1 MKKLSSGARYLTQEL
16 KTSTW
21 LNRVLSSVLSHF
33 GTKTPNNYTRMPRR
47 KELEGQEEK
56 LATVLQAKSKDMLL
70 LRNCDLQP
78 CFQLI
83 TPSLTLKTLV
93 MTLSDT
99 GKLLLTWVT
108 EKNKL

>member
-1 MKKLSSGARYLTQEL
+1 
-16 KTSTW
+16 
-21 LNRVLSSVLSHF
+21 
-33 GTKTPNNYTRMPRR
+33 MPRR
-47 KELEGQEEK
+47 KELEREEEK
-56 LATVLQAKSKDMLL
+56 LATVLQAKSKVMLL

-99 GKLLLTWVT
+99 GNLLLNMGRRKKINCSDTGI
-108 EKNKL
+108 K